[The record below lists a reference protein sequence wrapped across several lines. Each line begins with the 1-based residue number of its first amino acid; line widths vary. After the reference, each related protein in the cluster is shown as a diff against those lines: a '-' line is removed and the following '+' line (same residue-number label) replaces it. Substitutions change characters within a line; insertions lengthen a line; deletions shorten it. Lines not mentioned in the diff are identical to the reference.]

1 MTNPTSSNTP
11 PWDADVLIIGG
22 GAAGLAAALTLG
34 RLRRKVL
41 VCDDGHPR
49 NQPALHMHNFP
60 GFDGVSPAVWREKVQ
75 KELLHYPSVSRVRER
90 VLGIQPLEAIEGFT
104 VHSDSG
110 RSYRVRKVLLVY
122 GVKDPLPAI
131 PGLQALW
138 GHTVVH
144 CPYCHGFEFKDQRIG
159 ILGQGEMLMH
169 MLPLLRGLSTDI
181 KVFSPRGSGLN
192 AAQRQ
197 LLQAQN
203 IELIERPIQKLV
215 YTDTQLQGL
224 VLDQGET
231 IACDALYITPQL
243 PVTHQSNLGLTL
255 GCETDEMGFLIVNEA
270 GETRIP
276 GIFAAGDVAGRRGQS
291 VLNSAASGSMT
302 AAQICHQLLAADF
315 NAGAGV

>member
-1 MTNPTSSNTP
+1 MQQ
-11 PWDADVLIIGG
+11 
-22 GAAGLAAALTLG
+22 
-34 RLRRKVL
+34 RL
-41 VCDDGHPR
+41 
-49 NQPALHMHNFP
+49 Q
-60 GFDGVSPAVWREKVQ
+60 Q
-75 KELLHYPSVSRVRER
+75 ELLHYPSISRVSER
-90 VLGIQPLEAIEGFT
+90 VLDIQSLEAADGFT
-104 VHSDSG
+104 VHSDSA
-110 RSYRVRKVLLVY
+110 RSYRVRKVLLAY

-144 CPYCHGFEFKDQRIG
+144 CPYCHGFEFKDQRLG

-169 MLPLLRGLSTDI
+169 MLPLLRGLSADI
-181 KVFSPRGSGLN
+181 KVFSPRGTGLN

-203 IELIERPIQKLV
+203 IEIIERPIQKLV

-231 IACDALYITPQL
+231 IARDALYITPQL

-315 NAGAGV
+315 HAVAGV